1 MAASSGTLAT
11 ALVEFRSVVGAVRCA
26 IEGQNAKAANDRSGS
41 KAAVT
46 ARNCNGRLSLDSRSA
61 RVTRLIRLSANE
73 ADMPICPLDIE

>member
-41 KAAVT
+41 KNEPARAGERLRAA
-46 ARNCNGRLSLDSRSA
+46 R
-61 RVTRLIRLSANE
+61 
-73 ADMPICPLDIE
+73 